1 MKNVINDKK
10 NTSSLKTQFP
20 FNYKDTR
27 VWCKREVTVEGI
39 VFPARIVSHLFSK
52 SMKFRTQKLKEM
64 KEKEFNN
71 WIALQI

>member
-20 FNYKDTR
+20 LNYKDIR
-27 VWCKREVTVEGI
+27 VCKREVTVERI
-39 VFPARIVSHLFSK
+39 VFPARIVSHLFFK

-64 KEKEFNN
+64 KEKVFENL
-71 WIALQI
+71 IAC